1 MKERY
6 NPIPFKY
13 RNQGALID
21 NDFKLVAENIDKKEY
36 ALYNLKNDRAES
48 IDMISLYP
56 QKAEEMIAY
65 YENWLNSVNR
75 SLRGEDYAGGLMET
89 DPIPLFWWDKPEYAP
104 YLQAWKNRPEFS
116 KQLKEALEKE

>member
-1 MKERY
+1 MDIFPTIATICDLPEDVFVKPIDGNDIAHLFYKNSMKERY

-21 NDFKLVAENIDKKEY
+21 NDFKLVAENIEKK
-36 ALYNLKNDRAES
+36 
-48 IDMISLYP
+48 
-56 QKAEEMIAY
+56 
-65 YENWLNSVNR
+65 
-75 SLRGEDYAGGLMET
+75 
-89 DPIPLFWWDKPEYAP
+89 EYAP

>member
-1 MKERY
+1 M
-6 NPIPFKY
+6 
-13 RNQGALID
+13 
-21 NDFKLVAENIDKKEY
+21 
-36 ALYNLKNDRAES
+36 KNDRAES

-75 SLRGEDYAGGLMET
+75 SLRGEDYLGGLMET